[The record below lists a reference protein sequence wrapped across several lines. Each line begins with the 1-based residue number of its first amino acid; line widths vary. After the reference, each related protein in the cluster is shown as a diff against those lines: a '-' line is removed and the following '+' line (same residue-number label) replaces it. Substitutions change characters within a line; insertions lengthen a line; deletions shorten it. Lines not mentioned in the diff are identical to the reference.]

1 MKSYLVA
8 KLYPDSD
15 AKSKE
20 KLTFP
25 PHRTNSKT
33 QPTRKRNFEKTFT
46 FTRQFFIFSPPHTV
60 TGLFSSDRPLF
71 GSDGAVKVMALTAL
85 KTSVDTQVLIGRCF
99 PLLLHYHRHE
109 IPSFSLTCQRVKYIK
124 KRLLTDIKT

>member
-1 MKSYLVA
+1 MMSKKYDNHFYFCSGGANKKSKTFTFVPMKSYLVA

-46 FTRQFFIFSPPHTV
+46 FTRQIFIFSPPHTV

-85 KTSVDTQVLIGRCF
+85 KTSVDTLVLIGKC
-99 PLLLHYHRHE
+99 
-109 IPSFSLTCQRVKYIK
+109 
-124 KRLLTDIKT
+124 

>member
-25 PHRTNSKT
+25 PHRTKSKT
-33 QPTRKRNFEKTFT
+33 QPTRKRNFEKT

-71 GSDGAVKVMALTAL
+71 GSDGAAKVMVLTAL
-85 KTSVDTQVLIGRCF
+85 KTSVDTLVLIGKC
-99 PLLLHYHRHE
+99 
-109 IPSFSLTCQRVKYIK
+109 
-124 KRLLTDIKT
+124 